1 MKVFSVS
8 RASGFIAM
16 LALVSVGGFL
26 SGCSS
31 ASSSGAGGSSG
42 TSGGSGGTVNG
53 TGGTANGG
61 ANGSGGSAAGNG
73 QGGAGLG
80 GAAGGG
86 TGGATGAGTGGATAS
101 GFCPADHI
109 FCADFEEASGLPTGA
124 VMAAPDE
131 STTPFGTP
139 DFMVLDTTSP
149 FAGKQ
154 SLKVTSPG
162 AFHFRMIGVT
172 VPTSF
177 WVRLYI
183 KSDQDIGQPDHNAFF
198 EAMPTPDYH
207 PKTGVEV
214 SEQFSCLL
222 LNQNDTTY
230 PAGTACGPATAL
242 PKNVWHCMVAQFDG
256 VNGNVQVFVDQT
268 RIINAANWAPAQKTF
283 TTFEFGYGN
292 FNSPG
297 ASVWYDNVVI
307 TTSPLSCP

>member
-1 MKVFSVS
+1 MNEPHRRFQGGVVVT
-8 RASGFIAM
+8 
-16 LALVSVGGFL
+16 LALSAAGSILSACGG
-26 SGCSS
+26 GN
-31 ASSSGAGGSSG
+31 SSGTGGSSG
-42 TSGGSGGTVNG
+42 STGGAGGTASG
-53 TGGTANGG
+53 TGGQAVGG
-61 ANGSGGSAAGNG
+61 ASGSSGGAGGNG
-73 QGGAGLG
+73 QGGS
-80 GAAGGG
+80 GA
-86 TGGATGAGTGGATAS
+86 GGATGGGAGGTTAS
-101 GFCPADHI
+101 GFCPMDHI
-109 FCADFEEASGLPTGA
+109 FCADFEEASGLPSGA

-139 DFMVLDTTSP
+139 DFMVLDTTDP
-149 FAGKQ
+149 FAGRQ

-162 AFHFRMIGVT
+162 SFHFRMIGVT

-207 PKTGVEV
+207 PKLGVEV
-214 SEQFSCLL
+214 AEQFACLL
-222 LNQNDTTY
+222 LNQSDTLFPT
-230 PAGTACGPATAL
+230 GTACGLATAL

-268 RIINAANWAPAQKTF
+268 RIINAVNWAPAQKTF

-307 TTSPLSCP
+307 TTTPLTCP